1 MEFNESFDVSV
12 KLMNCTQHFENHVGP
27 VDLPSVAKR
36 VYKDSSRNLL
46 PVELSELKPLRK
58 GISCETFLDDD

>member
-1 MEFNESFDVSV
+1 
-12 KLMNCTQHFENHVGP
+12 MNCTQHFENHVGP

-36 VYKDSSRNLL
+36 VYKDSSRDLL
-46 PVELSELKPLRK
+46 LVELSKLKPLRK